1 MILRVLLLLSLFT
14 ALALVV
20 TACAMPMRPVSS
32 PATAPLAARVVVGGG
47 GGGARAARGGGGA
60 PAAPPPS
67 TGSGRT
73 RRRPT

>member
-47 GGGARAARGGGGA
+47 GRG
-60 PAAPPPS
+60 PTAPPPS

>member
-32 PATAPLAARVVVGGG
+32 PATAPLAARVVVRWRGGG
-47 GGGARAARGGGGA
+47 WWGGGANCASA
-60 PAAPPPS
+60 S

>member
-47 GGGARAARGGGGA
+47 GRR
-60 PAAPPPS
+60 PPP
-67 TGSGRT
+67 
-73 RRRPT
+73 PPP